1 MPFRREKQPHRR
13 ARRLGHRPVQKE
25 KPDVII
31 ALGGGSAMDEAK
43 FIGVGALYD
52 GDPWDFP
59 LGKAAIEKTIR

>member
-1 MPFRREKQPHRR
+1 M
-13 ARRLGHRPVQKE
+13 
-25 KPDVII
+25 II

-59 LGKAAIEKTIR
+59 LGKAVIEKTIGHHRSDDSRHLV